1 MSSDKDVENEQQ
13 ITAEQQKQADTSERI
28 KELAEEMLGTRQRT
42 TEQLKEDL
50 KGMQRQLEMY
60 EKLGNSED
68 ARKIQAEQAL
78 AINQTKLE
86 LLKEQLK
93 QNPNPQLLEEIKNQD
108 ATVKVLQKKV
118 DKLNNATEAI
128 REGRDA
134 AKALGQNL
142 ANAVVS
148 GDLKGIFNVDN
159 MVKLGKA
166 LWTAETSITSFGMA
180 LAGGFLSSFVSKLIE
195 LTLAVD
201 EAESGFK
208 RATGASDSMAKSLTD
223 NYEETRRLGVSL
235 EEMSASMQS
244 LYTSYTDF
252 TMINQSAQKEIAK
265 TGALLGEIGVGAD
278 DFSKGMQLS
287 TKAFG
292 LTAQGATAAA
302 RDIAD
307 FSTIIG
313 VTPQQLG
320 SDFANVGT
328 SLAKMGDQGV
338 RAFKDLAIIS
348 KTTGLE
354 MSKVLQITDK
364 FDTFEGAAE
373 QAGKLNAAL
382 GGNFVNAMDLMMS
395 TDPADRFNQIRD
407 AILDTGL
414 TFDDMSYYQRKFYT
428 DALGLSDVSDLA
440 AMLSGDMSNLEGTT
454 QKSSAEYAKLAER
467 TKDIQSLTESFKNL
481 IVDLTPIMTDV
492 IAEIQDWMKS
502 LDENPEKMQAIKDG
516 VKDFADALVSLG
528 EGLIW
533 AAKNWKMLIVA
544 FASFKIAGFVMQ
556 MKGMGDSLGGLGDI
570 SDDIAGK
577 VSENLEDV
585 ISGGVEAATDSLA
598 DGIQNIGEKA
608 AGSAKGLLAV
618 GGAVLMI
625 GAGIGLAALGVA
637 ELVKAFSG
645 LGDAAP
651 WAALG
656 MTMFMVAMVAMVALL
671 LYFAPAIVGAT
682 IPLLAFGGAIVLIG
696 AGVGL
701 AALGIATMAEAFGVM
716 FTAIDIEK
724 MTAFGL
730 FFAGLATSSLA
741 LAVAGKALKQVTSGI
756 DGIVSGL
763 NSLPEDEMAL
773 LGDFLKTMST
783 MDTSHMDAIAEGIGK
798 INAELEKVPENKAL
812 ALEATMN
819 MATLTQAT
827 AGLAYVGESIK
838 ESIASLFGGGKSKQN
853 LAVNVDVTGEVLMD
867 GQKVGKF
874 VRKEVGKITRD
885 GLRGVS

>member
-1 MSSDKDVENEQQ
+1 MSNDEEVKNEQQ
-13 ITAEQQKQADTSERI
+13 ITAEKEKQVEAGQRLKDLADVLDAAR
-28 KELAEEMLGTRQRT
+28 KRT
-42 TEQLKEDL
+42 TEQLVEDL
-50 KGMQRQLEMY
+50 KGMERQLEMY

-68 ARKIQAEQAL
+68 ARKIKAEQAL
-78 AINQTKLE
+78 AMGQTKLE

-93 QNPNPQLLEEIKNQD
+93 QDPNPQLLEEIKNQD
-108 ATVKVLQKKV
+108 AANKVLQKKV
-118 DKLNNATEAI
+118 DKLNNATKAI

-134 AKALGQNL
+134 AKALGDNL
-142 ANAVVS
+142 GNAVVS

-166 LWTAETSITSFGMA
+166 LYTAETSITSFGLA
-180 LAGGFLSSFVSKLIE
+180 LGGALLSSFVSKLIE
-195 LTLAVD
+195 LSLAVD

-208 RATGASDSMAKSLTD
+208 RATGASDSMAKSLTA

-252 TMINQSAQKEIAK
+252 TMINESAQKEIAK

-338 RAFKDLAIIS
+338 RAFKDLAIVS

-382 GGNFVNAMDLMMS
+382 GGNFVNAMDLMMA
-395 TDPADRFNQIRD
+395 TDPAERFNMIRD
-407 AILDTGL
+407 SILDTGL

-454 QKSSAEYAKLAER
+454 QKSSDEYAKLAER
-467 TKDIQSLTESFKNL
+467 TKNIQSLTESFKNM
-481 IVDLTPIMTDV
+481 VAELTPILTDV
-492 IAEIQDWMKS
+492 IKEVQDWMKS
-502 LDENPEKMQAIKDG
+502 LDESPEKMQALKDDVREVADLLVEFG
-516 VKDFADALVSLG
+516 RKVIWAMEHWYLLVGAFAAFKIGGYLISLKTMATTL
-528 EGLIW
+528 GLIGTAGSG
-533 AAKNWKMLIVA
+533 AAGGITA
-544 FASFKIAGFVMQ
+544 AG
-556 MKGMGDSLGGLGDI
+556 GAMGGAAPAAGSLSTGITSVGQ
-570 SDDIAGK
+570 
-577 VSENLEDV
+577 
-585 ISGGVEAATDSLA
+585 AATA
-598 DGIQNIGEKA
+598 
-608 AGSAKGLLAV
+608 SAKGLLAL
-618 GGAVLMI
+618 GAAVLMI
-625 GAGIGLAALGVA
+625 GGGIAIAALGIA

-651 WAALG
+651 YAALG
-656 MTMFMVAMVAMVALL
+656 MSIFVVGMVAMVALL

-682 IPLLAFGGAIVLIG
+682 IPLLAFGAAVLLIG
-696 AGVGL
+696 GGIAL
-701 AALGIATMAEAFGVM
+701 AAAGIGYMAKSFGEM

-724 MTAFGL
+724 MTAFGVFL
-730 FFAGLATSSLA
+730 AGIAMASVGLGIAAYAMGAMAGAIGGISLA
-741 LAVAGKALKQVTSGI
+741 LLLV
-756 DGIVSGL
+756 
-763 NSLPEDEMAL
+763 PEHEMAL
-773 LGDFLKTMST
+773 LGDFLKSMST

-798 INAELEKVPENKAL
+798 INTELERVPENKAL
-812 ALEATMN
+812 ALETTMK
-819 MATLTQAT
+819 MATISQAT
-827 AGLAYVGESIK
+827 AGLAATAGAIK
-838 ESIASLFGGGKSKQN
+838 DAVTNLFGDKPDQK
-853 LAVNVDVTGEVLMD
+853 LAVNVDVVGEVLMD

-874 VRKEVGKITRD
+874 VRKEVGKMASS
-885 GLRGVS
+885 GMRGTG